1 MSPTKKWLLIVLVT
15 ASFLMTGFG
24 GLRDMYGVGL
34 FGASKEHSWNDG
46 LFLMLAAIL
55 VAVLPD
61 NF

>member
-24 GLRDMYGVGL
+24 GLRDMYGVSL

-46 LFLMLAAIL
+46 MFLMLAAIL

>member
-24 GLRDMYGVGL
+24 GLRDMYGVSL

>member
-24 GLRDMYGVGL
+24 GLRDMFGISL

-46 LFLMLAAIL
+46 IFLMLAAIL
-55 VAVLPD
+55 VALTIK
-61 NF
+61 